1 MVSGLPEA
9 PPAPAAPSPAA
20 PSVWDVRMCRLLRVP
35 PGGQGAT
42 QDEAHRLFSVSM
54 VLSGL
59 RCLFGY
65 VFVPILAP
73 IIGPASGGKPEI
85 GIPLSVVAL
94 IFDVR
99 AVRRF
104 WLADHPWRWRIAAVY
119 VVVMLLVTGLLV
131 HDILQVI

>member
-9 PPAPAAPSPAA
+9 PPAPAREQ

-35 PGGQGAT
+35 PGGKAAS

-59 RCLFGY
+59 RCLFSY
-65 VFVPILAP
+65 VFLPILAP
-73 IIGPASGGKPEI
+73 LIGPASGGRPEI
-85 GIPLSVVAL
+85 GIPLSVIAL

-119 VVVMLLVTGLLV
+119 VVVMILVTALLV
-131 HDILQVI
+131 HDIIQLI